1 VYEGEAKNANHM
13 AVACLHEH
21 NSNLLDHRSS
31 PTSYGQACHSF
42 QELETKMTCFNKKDN
57 G

>member
-42 QELETKMTCFNKKDN
+42 QELETKMTCFNQKDN
-57 G
+57 R